1 MGITASGGSR
11 EEPGRYEI
19 DSFSELL
26 SRIID
31 GVELDGEITGD
42 GPDDDQFV
50 DASPYDIT
58 DGDGEGFVR
67 YTIQAKDNLTT
78 GTRLDAEAAIVFDT
92 NEAINTPA
100 IFNTIDISD
109 PTSAVNALAANV
121 SQFFTV
127 SWSGTDAGSGVAT
140 YDVYVSVN
148 DGEFT
153 LWQDNITTTSATYTG
168 ELNKTYG
175 FYTVA
180 TDNVGNME
188 AVPTDA
194 DTTTTVT
201 TLEILAPTVDDVTFT
216 VLENSPEET
225 EVGTITAT
233 DPENQVLT
241 FAIVAGN
248 LDLDNDEELAFA
260 IDSETGVI
268 TVNDSDDL
276 DFEDTSS
283 FNLQVKVTDPGNLS
297 DTANVTINL
306 TDVGEVSSTQF
317 NVSQS
322 RNGFFALEGNTTANL
337 KFTLVNNQTENVNEV
352 GFFVVDENG
361 NVDGNA
367 PGSAGYL
374 RAALERSQIIF
385 SAISNRPSG
394 FELADVQRIL
404 EVNGN
409 SRLAFYLISNGTT
422 DTALT
427 QLRSTGNTNLSVF
440 LSNSTNLQVSNFST
454 EGLNLNWSDQAGA
467 RSFQNLGLR
476 VEITQESSVLYT
488 DLQATT
494 QRELI
499 DLTDLVAPVNVSA
512 TVHREAA
519 FDNLIGFYVV
529 ADANGGIDT
538 SGDGITDINPG
549 DAGYKQ
555 AALERRVT
563 GLDLLRT
570 GNQQT
575 TTFNGSFAGGDILA
589 PFIVIDG
596 SFEEAVNN
604 RAEVYFSFLSAN
616 SDGVDHIRL
625 LGDHT
630 FGFEDLRGGGDQD
643 FNDVIVSLNFAA
655 I

>member
-1 MGITASGGSR
+1 MT
-11 EEPGRYEI
+11 
-19 DSFSELL
+19 
-26 SRIID
+26 
-31 GVELDGEITGD
+31 
-42 GPDDDQFV
+42 
-50 DASPYDIT
+50 
-58 DGDGEGFVR
+58 
-67 YTIQAKDNLTT
+67 
-78 GTRLDAEAAIVFDT
+78 
-92 NEAINTPA
+92 
-100 IFNTIDISD
+100 
-109 PTSAVNALAANV
+109 ALAANV
-121 SQFFTV
+121 SQLFTV
-127 SWSGTDAGSGVAT
+127 SWSGTDVGSGVAS
-140 YDVYVSVN
+140 YDVYVSV
-148 DGEFT
+148 DGGDFT
-153 LWQDNITTTSATYTG
+153 LWQDDITATSATYTG

-188 AVPTDA
+188 AVPTVADA
-194 DTTTTVT
+194 TTTVT
-201 TLEILAPTVDDVTFT
+201 TLENLAPTIDDQTFT
-216 VLENSPEET
+216 IAENSLEET
-225 EVGTITAT
+225 EVGTIAAT
-233 DPENQVLT
+233 DPENQALT

-248 LDLDNDEELAFA
+248 LDLDNDGHLAFA
-260 IDSETGVI
+260 IDSSSGVI

-276 DFEDTSS
+276 DFENTPS
-283 FNLQVKVTDPGNLS
+283 FNLQVSATDPGDES

-306 TDVGEVSSTQF
+306 TDVSEVSSTQF

-322 RNGFFALEGNTTANL
+322 QNGFFALEGNSAANL
-337 KFTLVNNQTENVNEV
+337 KFTLVNSETENVNEV

-367 PGSAGYL
+367 PGSDGYL

-385 SAISNRPSG
+385 STISNRPNG
-394 FELADVQRIL
+394 FELADIQRII
-404 EVNGN
+404 EVNGG

-427 QLRSTGNTNLSVF
+427 QLRSTGNTDLSVF
-440 LSNSTNLQVSNFST
+440 LSNSTNLQVSNFSA

-467 RSFQNLGLR
+467 SSFQNLGLR
-476 VEITQESSVLYT
+476 VEITEESSALYT
-488 DLQATT
+488 NLQATT
-494 QRELI
+494 QQELI

-538 SGDGITDINPG
+538 SGDDIADINPG
-549 DAGYKQ
+549 DAGYTQ
-555 AALERRVT
+555 AALANRVT

-570 GNQQT
+570 GNQQSS
-575 TTFNGSFAGGDILA
+575 TFDGSFAGGNILA
-589 PFIVIDG
+589 PFMVVDG
-596 SFEEAVNN
+596 TFEEAVNN
-604 RAEVYFSFLSAN
+604 NAEVYFSFLSAN

-630 FGFEDLRGGGDQD
+630 FGFEDLAGGGDQD